1 MVIIMKYDLIALDMD
16 GTLLNDDKV
25 IPEENV
31 DAIIEMQEQGKTVAI
46 CTGRPASGALPF
58 VKDLHL
64 EKYGGYVLSYNGGR
78 IYDVKNDK
86 VLYNKAFP
94 KEYVQKVFDLVKG
107 TTITVSSPLDHKII
121 AGHALN
127 DWSKTESNVVHLPFE
142 YHEDFLTLDTEMN
155 KLLLVDNPKVIG
167 ANYNNI
173 HDTLEPKLHVFL
185 SEPFFLEIT
194 PQNVNKGEGLHNL
207 AKITGIPIEKMIA
220 MGDSFNDI
228 EMLKEA
234 GLGVAMKN
242 SKEGVSDYANLVTV
256 SNNDCG
262 VAKIIKE
269 YIL

>member
-25 IPEENV
+25 IPKENV

-86 VLYNKAFP
+86 VLYNKSFP
-94 KEYVQKVFDLVKG
+94 KEYLQKVFDLVKG

-127 DWSKTESNVVHLPFE
+127 DWSRTEANVVHLPFE

-167 ANYNNI
+167 ANYDNI

-185 SEPFFLEIT
+185 SEPYFLEIT
-194 PQNVNKGEGLHNL
+194 PQNVNKGEDF
-207 AKITGIPIEKMIA
+207 T
-220 MGDSFNDI
+220 
-228 EMLKEA
+228 
-234 GLGVAMKN
+234 
-242 SKEGVSDYANLVTV
+242 T
-256 SNNDCG
+256 
-262 VAKIIKE
+262 
-269 YIL
+269 

>member
-16 GTLLNDDKV
+16 GTLLHD
-25 IPEENV
+25 
-31 DAIIEMQEQGKTVAI
+31 
-46 CTGRPASGALPF
+46 
-58 VKDLHL
+58 
-64 EKYGGYVLSYNGGR
+64 
-78 IYDVKNDK
+78 DK

-94 KEYVQKVFDLVKG
+94 KEYLQKVFDLVKG

-127 DWSKTESNVVHLPFE
+127 DWSRTEANVVHLPFE

-167 ANYNNI
+167 ANYDNI

-207 AKITGIPIEKMIA
+207 AKISGIPIEKMIA

-262 VAKIIKE
+262 VAKIINE

>member
-1 MVIIMKYDLIALDMD
+1 
-16 GTLLNDDKV
+16 
-25 IPEENV
+25 
-31 DAIIEMQEQGKTVAI
+31 
-46 CTGRPASGALPF
+46 
-58 VKDLHL
+58 
-64 EKYGGYVLSYNGGR
+64 
-78 IYDVKNDK
+78 
-86 VLYNKAFP
+86 
-94 KEYVQKVFDLVKG
+94 
-107 TTITVSSPLDHKII
+107 
-121 AGHALN
+121 
-127 DWSKTESNVVHLPFE
+127 
-142 YHEDFLTLDTEMN
+142 MN

-167 ANYNNI
+167 ANYDNI

-207 AKITGIPIEKMIA
+207 AKISGIPIEKMVA

-262 VAKIIKE
+262 VAKVINE